1 MFHLHIPERQPN
13 MASGTE
19 TQMGLP
25 SPLVLSVNGIS
36 PRIADD
42 VFLAPRCVVV
52 GDVVIGPGSSVWF
65 GAVIRGDVAPI
76 RIGSRSNVQDCAVI
90 HVDNGTACVVGD
102 DVTIGHSA
110 IVHASQIGDRVT
122 IGMGSIVLSRCS
134 VGDGAVI
141 AAGAV
146 VAEDTVV
153 QPGALMMGIPAKE
166 KLILEPERQ
175 DHMARNAGN
184 YVRNA
189 AAFRTTLT
197 ASEERREL
205 NVDWRAHGG

>member
-1 MFHLHIPERQPN
+1 MFHLQTPVRQPN
-13 MASGTE
+13 VASGTE
-19 TQMGLP
+19 TQTGLP

-42 VFLAPRCVVV
+42 VYLAPGCVVV
-52 GDVVIGPGSSVWF
+52 GDVEIGPGSSVWF

-90 HVDNGTACVVGD
+90 HVDTGTACVVGD
-102 DVTIGHSA
+102 EVTIGHSA
-110 IVHASQIGDRVT
+110 IVHASQIGDCVT
-122 IGMGSIVLSRCS
+122 IGMGSIVLSRCT
-134 VGDGAVI
+134 VGEGAVI

-166 KLILEPERQ
+166 KRILEPERQ
-175 DHMARNAGN
+175 EQMAGNAGN

-189 AAFRTTLT
+189 AAFRKTLKV
-197 ASEERREL
+197 SEEPGEMSGDRRK
-205 NVDWRAHGG
+205 HGG